1 MRNKSKKIK
10 EVKSKNLTKN
20 LLLFLLHGLHNTPEM
35 LRSHFVALLLNITT
49 GLSIRGFYR
58 KTTAGSDD
66 NRKSLLGLAVV
77 KNRSTL
83 VILDNSHTFDGG

>member
-1 MRNKSKKIK
+1 
-10 EVKSKNLTKN
+10 
-20 LLLFLLHGLHNTPEM
+20 M
-35 LRSHFVALLLNITT
+35 LGSHFVALLLDITT

-58 KTTAGSDD
+58 KTTAGSNY
-66 NRKSLLGLAVV
+66 NRKGLLGPAIV